1 MTIIYFILAFVLF
14 LALRFISRLAS
25 SVPAKKNI
33 HKFLL
38 RAFPMVEFVIWLAF
52 GLWIINYFF
61 KENSFYGIL
70 VSIAAGSLIIL
81 LGWYFLRDF
90 VAGIIL
96 KTEIAF
102 EVNQRIKTSQYEG
115 ILRKMGYRSIEI
127 ESESGEQVKIP
138 YGMITAN
145 AIVLQNLDE
154 SIHGSETSLRVSA
167 LVPVQ
172 EMKDRISKEILLL
185 PWSSI
190 NHEPIIRLSQQ
201 EATFNT
207 FLVHFYSISN
217 KHTSYICQHL
227 KSTFETDTSCQIV
240 KNKV

>member
-25 SVPAKKNI
+25 TVPAKKSI

-38 RAFPMVEFVIWLAF
+38 RAFPMVEFIIWIAF
-52 GLWIINYFF
+52 GLWILNYFF
-61 KENSFYGIL
+61 EDNSFYGIL
-70 VSIAAGSLIIL
+70 VSIAAGSLIFL

-102 EVNQRIKTSQYEG
+102 EVNQRIKTSQHEG
-115 ILRKMGYRSIEI
+115 ILRKLGYRSIEI
-127 ESESGEQVKIP
+127 ETENGEQIKIP

-154 SIHGSETSLRVSA
+154 SSHGSETSLRVTSS
-167 LVPVQ
+167 VPVQ
-172 EMKDRISKEILLL
+172 EMMDRISKEILLL

-190 NHEPIIRLSQQ
+190 NHEPIIRVSQQ
-201 EATFNT
+201 EASFNL
-207 FLVHFYSISN
+207 FLVHFYSLS
-217 KHTSYICQHL
+217 KRHTSLISQHL
-227 KSTFETDTSCQIV
+227 KNTFENDESSHMIKKEV
-240 KNKV
+240 

>member
-1 MTIIYFILAFVLF
+1 MTIIYFILALLLF
-14 LALRFISRLAS
+14 LALRFISRLVS
-25 SVPAKKNI
+25 SVPAKKSI

-38 RAFPMVEFVIWLAF
+38 RAFPMVEFIIWIAF
-52 GLWIINYFF
+52 GLWILNYFF
-61 KENSFYGIL
+61 EDNSIYGIL
-70 VSIAAGSLIIL
+70 VSIAAGSLVFL

-102 EVNQRIKTSQYEG
+102 EVNQRIKTSQHEG

-127 ESESGEQVKIP
+127 ETKTGKQVKIP
-138 YGMITAN
+138 YGMITSS

-154 SIHGSETSLRVSA
+154 STYGSETSLRVPPE
-167 LVPVQ
+167 VPIQ

-190 NHEPIIRLSQQ
+190 NHEPIIRVSQQ
-201 EATFNT
+201 EAAFNV
-207 FLVHFYSISN
+207 FLVHYYSLTNVHASLIS
-217 KHTSYICQHL
+217 QHL
-227 KSTFETDTSCQIV
+227 KSTFENYGAKHIV
-240 KNKV
+240 NNEV